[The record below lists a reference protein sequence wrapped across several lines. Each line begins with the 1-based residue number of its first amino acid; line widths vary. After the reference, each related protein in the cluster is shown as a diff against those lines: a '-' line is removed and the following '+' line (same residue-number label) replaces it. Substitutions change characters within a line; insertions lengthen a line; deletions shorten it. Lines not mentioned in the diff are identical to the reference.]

1 MLASSPPADNLEA
14 TSHGPAGP
22 NRSTHALAATAIASN
37 ASATSPPA
45 GSIAPSSGSNATA
58 QRVKCARIGSA
69 RSANRRSQPRTVS
82 GYAPTRAAIRRN
94 PSPAT
99 TFASIASPITD
110 TSSWRRENASS
121 GSNTCVPKQPRQ
133 RARRGRTLR
142 SPARQRSTRSL
153 ACPHGPNTSRHDG
166 HANSPPTNSA
176 STNATS
182 AHTINI
188 GVPPPASK
196 RALPTTIN
204 QTGGLSRVQNTR
216 SLPNP
221 ATTTNG
227 TITPT
232 RDQTQRRLTF
242 VQAEPWLTRDKAM
255 IDTLKSVGIEKG
267 KPFTPDQRTE
277 AILRNAVEE
286 AHAWLDQKYEEVFA
300 SVFFDGAR
308 WAVPA
313 SREVIEGQ
321 QTFFADPGTYPV
333 DGRGV
338 SYSYAFF
345 SAKHLGAGQFYL
357 MTITDKDGQPFH
369 GTSTYRLTIP
379 PTRPSASTG
388 QPRSM
393 TAPRT
398 R

>member
-1 MLASSPPADNLEA
+1 
-14 TSHGPAGP
+14 
-22 NRSTHALAATAIASN
+22 
-37 ASATSPPA
+37 
-45 GSIAPSSGSNATA
+45 
-58 QRVKCARIGSA
+58 
-69 RSANRRSQPRTVS
+69 
-82 GYAPTRAAIRRN
+82 
-94 PSPAT
+94 
-99 TFASIASPITD
+99 
-110 TSSWRRENASS
+110 
-121 GSNTCVPKQPRQ
+121 
-133 RARRGRTLR
+133 
-142 SPARQRSTRSL
+142 
-153 ACPHGPNTSRHDG
+153 
-166 HANSPPTNSA
+166 
-176 STNATS
+176 
-182 AHTINI
+182 
-188 GVPPPASK
+188 
-196 RALPTTIN
+196 
-204 QTGGLSRVQNTR
+204 
-216 SLPNP
+216 
-221 ATTTNG
+221 
-227 TITPT
+227 
-232 RDQTQRRLTF
+232 
-242 VQAEPWLTRDKAM
+242 M

-379 PTRPSASTG
+379 PDAPVSLYWSATLYDRAAHALIREM
-388 QPRSM
+388 PRSSRSSH
-393 TAPRT
+393 APDLQTNADGSTDLYFAAQAPEGKAGNWVPTNRDGT
-398 R
+398 FEVLVRFYGPKRPLFDKTWQLPHVTKLN